1 MDEDQENMLKE
12 LFQLREDNKLLQE
25 ENASLNN
32 DRELAGEL
40 GKTLLE
46 QNKELESKLE
56 EINAEYTA
64 AITRMEVQMLLFTTF
79 KR

>member
-1 MDEDQENMLKE
+1 MDQDQENLLKE
-12 LFQLREDNKLLQE
+12 LFQLKEENRLLQE

-56 EINAEYTA
+56 EINSEYAA
-64 AITRMEVQMLLFTTF
+64 AIAKIEV
-79 KR
+79 